1 LFIQY
6 DYYVALRYLKIIN
19 IVNDKMNKTSISS
32 VVCFDIID
40 FAKKSEAERQ
50 VVKKQLTA
58 LLDLAVVDIPEKDR
72 MIVDTGHGAIVT
84 CSGSL
89 ENALEDALFIALT
102 VRDEVLNNNAKSET
116 PLYLLIGINL
126 GSVKVA
132 KSTNVNDA
140 PNIVGEGL
148 IEAQRIM
155 SFANP
160 NQILV
165 SRTYYDMASK
175 LTLEIAQMFEK
186 YDMHAYEHDIYAV
199 RLLNEKAIINESSA
213 VIPGKVEVEE
223 DLSSALAF
231 NWSRY
236 LLPLLLAIAILF
248 AFTRWLQAPVD
259 APTITMPPSVEE
271 NAPLTEDKAAIDD
284 NAVEDKDA
292 SLENAQAIEVITQE
306 QPKQEQQKQTN
317 AATKVPV
324 TKKAPQ
330 KPVTA
335 TTTTIETES
344 AKSSSAESTVTE
356 GSPAPAKPAKTS
368 NQGSEKSGWQSFKE
382 SIKQG
387 AERECTQAEK
397 ALNQCN

>member
-1 LFIQY
+1 MFIQY
-6 DYYVALRYLKIIN
+6 DYYVALRSLKTIN

-50 VVKKQLTA
+50 VVKKQFTA

-126 GSVKVA
+126 GSVKVS

-199 RLLNEKAIINESSA
+199 RLLNEKAVINESLA
-213 VIPGKVEVEE
+213 VIPGKVDVEE
-223 DLSSALAF
+223 DPSTALAF

-236 LLPLLLAIAILF
+236 LLPLLLALAILF

-259 APTITMPPSVEE
+259 APTITMPPSVEDSE
-271 NAPLTEDKAAIDD
+271 PLTEDKAAIDD
-284 NAVEDKDA
+284 NPVEDKDA
-292 SLENAQAIEVITQE
+292 SLENAQAIEDITQE
-306 QPKQEQQKQTN
+306 QPKQEQSKQTN
-317 AATKVPV
+317 TADKVPV
-324 TKKAPQ
+324 TKKATQ
-330 KPVTA
+330 KPVT
-335 TTTTIETES
+335 TTTTTTES
-344 AKSSSAESTVTE
+344 AKSSSPESTVTAD
-356 GSPAPAKPAKTS
+356 SPAPAKPAKTS

-397 ALNQCN
+397 ALNQCK